1 MPKVFVQAPQDQ
13 VFAAISDFPRHAKW
27 CMHSVVIEAVGKE
40 EAKVGS
46 QYTSLHAKAKAP
58 DQITISALA
67 PNEKISYHVVM
78 PNGWEV
84 ENSMSASAQGDG
96 TVVTRKGSFTKL
108 PLMWLPLKLM
118 TPMIGKMTDGK
129 FLKNMKADLEQ
140 PSQEAAKTPDSE
152 E

>member
-1 MPKVFVQAPQDQ
+1 MPKVFVQAPPDQ

-27 CMHSVVIEAVGKE
+27 CMHSVVIEAAGDGE
-40 EAKVGS
+40 PKVGS
-46 QYTSLHAKAKAP
+46 QYTSLHSKAKAP

-67 PNEKISYHVVM
+67 PNERISYHVVM

-84 ENSMSASAQGDG
+84 ESSMSASAQGDG

-108 PLMWLPLKLM
+108 PLMWMPLKLM
-118 TPMIGKMTDGK
+118 PPMIGAMTDGK

-140 PSQEAAKTPDSE
+140 PSQEATKTPDSE